1 MNLNKKSKL
10 YVFLKKNLP
19 LKGKHYL
26 YFLLHFKDNMKIK
39 IPHWILGF
47 LVTKIYD
54 QNNDKLFTLRNF
66 GGSTVSRGLSM
77 FRTQPEIPKWIN
89 SFEKN
94 SVFIDVG
101 ANIGLFS
108 LYAAKKGH
116 KVVSFEPESLNFAC
130 LNLNIKDNNFQDK
143 ISAFPVAVND
153 EAKISYLNLNVMKF
167 GGSGSTFE
175 RKINDHGNQFDSI
188 YSQGS
193 ISFKLDDLL
202 EETKT
207 IPNYIKIDVDGNEL
221 KVVKGMTKI
230 IQNKNLKSICIELN
244 PGFNEHAEVFEI
256 LKKYFKGYSKENWHQ
271 GQEVFNHIFYK
282 I

>member
-1 MNLNKKSKL
+1 
-10 YVFLKKNLP
+10 
-19 LKGKHYL
+19 
-26 YFLLHFKDNMKIK
+26 
-39 IPHWILGF
+39 
-47 LVTKIYD
+47 
-54 QNNDKLFTLRNF
+54 
-66 GGSTVSRGLSM
+66 
-77 FRTQPEIPKWIN
+77 
-89 SFEKN
+89 
-94 SVFIDVG
+94 
-101 ANIGLFS
+101 
-108 LYAAKKGH
+108 
-116 KVVSFEPESLNFAC
+116 
-130 LNLNIKDNNFQDK
+130 
-143 ISAFPVAVND
+143 VAVND

-256 LKKYFKGYSKENWHQ
+256 LKKYFKGYSKGYRHQ